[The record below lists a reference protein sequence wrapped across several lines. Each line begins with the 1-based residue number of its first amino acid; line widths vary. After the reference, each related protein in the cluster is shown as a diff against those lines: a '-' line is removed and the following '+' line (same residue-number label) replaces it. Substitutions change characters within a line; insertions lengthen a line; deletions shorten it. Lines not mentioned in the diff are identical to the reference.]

1 VSARLDQVVAAL
13 RRHGGV
19 DDFVAVERT
28 GQRLE
33 ATRRGRVRRLT
44 ARHVDVA
51 LYRDLRGSRGG
62 AYLRVGERDGDLG
75 PLVEAA
81 MARAARAR
89 GPAWTLP
96 PPAAPARVDVSDPA
110 LIADPEGAL
119 AGVRAQLAFVGPQ
132 RELAHWRIAV
142 DLWRLEV
149 RTSLSLASAY
159 SSTLVAVE
167 GALAGSNEPFA
178 ARARRLGDLDWASAA
193 AGASAQARL
202 RERAMRL
209 APGAYDLVLSGD
221 ALAPDTSALLAPER
235 DAPRA
240 GAGLV
245 ARDPLAGDAAF
256 GWFGPLLAQA
266 DARLVRQGLSRYAP
280 GASIHGNAPL
290 RGEPLTLTSDG
301 TIPYGLRSRPF
312 GDWGEPMRQ
321 LTLIKDGTAV
331 DVVLDLREAAL
342 RGGMPSA
349 LGNIVLPP
357 GRTLP
362 DALRARAERPL
373 VEAVS
378 LAWLAV
384 EPATGDFTAE
394 LDLGQRDDG
403 TAVTGGSFRGNVF
416 ELLAGARYSARLT
429 ARAWY
434 RGPEA
439 VRVDHVLMT

>member
-13 RRHGGV
+13 RQHGGV

-28 GQRLE
+28 GERLE
-33 ATRRGRVRRLT
+33 ATRRGRVRRM
-44 ARHVDVA
+44 AERHVDVA
-51 LYRDLRGSRGG
+51 LYRDLRGSRGS
-62 AYLRVGERDGDLG
+62 AYLRIGEQDSDFG
-75 PLVEAA
+75 PLVDAA
-81 MARAARAR
+81 MARAAHAR

-119 AGVRAQLAFVGPQ
+119 AGIRAQLAFTGPQ

-142 DLWRLEV
+142 DLWRVEV

-159 SSTLVAVE
+159 SSTLIAVD
-167 GALAGSNEPFA
+167 GLLAGSGEPFA
-178 ARARRLGDLDWASAA
+178 SRSRRLGDLDWAGAA
-193 AGASAQARL
+193 AGAAAQARL
-202 RERAMRL
+202 RARAVRL
-209 APGAYDLVLSGD
+209 APAAYDLVLGGD
-221 ALAPDTSALLAPER
+221 ALAPDSGATLAPER
-235 DAPRA
+235 ESPWIR
-240 GAGLV
+240 AGLV
-245 ARDPLAGDAAF
+245 VDGPLPRTAAF

-266 DARLVRQGLSRYAP
+266 DARLVRRGLSRYAP
-280 GASIHGNAPL
+280 GESIHGNAPP

-301 TIPYGLRSRPF
+301 TMPHGLRSRPF

-321 LTLIKDGTAV
+321 LTLIKDSVAV

-342 RGGMPSA
+342 RGGMA
-349 LGNIVLPP
+349 ATLGNVVLPP

-373 VEAVS
+373 VEAMS
-378 LAWLAV
+378 LSSLV
-384 EPATGDFTAE
+384 IEPGTGDFTAE
-394 LDLGQRDDG
+394 LDLGQLDDG

-429 ARAWY
+429 ARGWY

-439 VRVDHVLMT
+439 MRVDHVLMT